1 MTFYVETEST
11 VEDKGAK
18 DGKGIQEFPFPLEET
33 IEKVLTAALSCENCP
48 FEAEINVLVTD
59 GEGIK
64 KYNKEYRG
72 IEKETDV
79 LSFPGVDYEEPG
91 DFTLALSDKNSYF
104 NPETEEILLGD
115 IILCRD
121 RVFSQ
126 AEEYGHS
133 ILREFAFLLV
143 HSILHLLG
151 YDHMEAEEE
160 KVMKRHQDKIMEKL
174 KILR

>member
-1 MTFYVETEST
+1 MTFYVETESSR
-11 VEDKGAK
+11 EEKMAEEE
-18 DGKGIQEFPFPLEET
+18 KGIQDFPFPLEET
-33 IEKVLTAALSCENCP
+33 IEKVLVTALFCENCP
-48 FEAEINVLVTD
+48 FEAEVNILVTD

-64 KYNKEYRG
+64 KYNEEYRG

-79 LSFPGVDYEEPG
+79 LSFPGVDYENPG
-91 DFTLALSDKNSYF
+91 EL
-104 NPETEEILLGD
+104 LLGD

-133 ILREFAFLLV
+133 VLREFAFLLV

-151 YDHMEAEEE
+151 YDHMEEEDE
-160 KVMKRHQDKIMEKL
+160 KIMKRHQDEIMEKL
-174 KILR
+174 GILR